1 MISGL
6 SGSCPTTTY
15 GENMG
20 VMAITKVYSVWV
32 IGGAAVLSIVM
43 AFLGHVSGAI
53 HTLPTPVIGGISMVL
68 FGVIAASGFRVL
80 VEARVVYA
88 KSRNLVLSAIVLMVG
103 ISGLSVNVGQAQ
115 LKGMVLGTFVGMI
128 LGVVVWILDRMDWT
142 AERPD
147 VDAI

>member
-1 MISGL
+1 
-6 SGSCPTTTY
+6 
-15 GENMG
+15 
-20 VMAITKVYSVWV
+20 
-32 IGGAAVLSIVM
+32 M

-53 HTLPTPVIGGISMVL
+53 RTLPTPVIGGISMVL

>member
-128 LGVVVWILDRMDWT
+128 LGVIVWILDRLDWT